1 VSFGRSVRSPRSV
14 LGGPEA
20 LASDRAWAGTVHG
33 VGFASDTA
41 VRADG
46 EGRYATEIRPGWD
59 VVGNANGGYLLS
71 LVVRAMREAAG
82 RPDPVTVTGHFLS
95 PGQPGAASITTEVVK
110 RGRTFATATGAL
122 HAGGKRLLQVLGTFG
137 DMSTAKGPERVEAAP
152 PDLPP
157 PDACVAV
164 EPSET
169 FPPPFMGRVELRLH
183 PDDAGFA
190 TGAPSGEPRVRGW
203 FRLRDDEPIDTLG
216 LVLAVD
222 AFPPTAFNARLPV
235 AWTPTVELTAH
246 VRARP
251 APGWLRCT
259 FTTRF
264 VTGGFLE
271 EDGEIWDDTGRLVAQ
286 SRQLALIPRR

>member
-1 VSFGRSVRSPRSV
+1 
-14 LGGPEA
+14 
-20 LASDRAWAGTVHG
+20 
-33 VGFASDTA
+33 
-41 VRADG
+41 
-46 EGRYATEIRPGWD
+46 
-59 VVGNANGGYLLS
+59 
-71 LVVRAMREAAG
+71 M
-82 RPDPVTVTGHFLS
+82 
-95 PGQPGAASITTEVVK
+95 
-110 RGRTFATATGAL
+110 
-122 HAGGKRLLQVLGTFG
+122 LQVLGTFG
-137 DMSTAKGPERVEAAP
+137 DVSTPMGPERVEAAP

-203 FRLRDDEPIDTLG
+203 FRLRDGEPIDTVG